1 MSKLIRFQPLTAL
14 AFAGFT
20 IASLTAGC
28 SGKDNPLAS
37 ATDGLCCKSFQV
49 GADMSGA
56 DFGLEGDIKGQF
68 KAFAQ
73 ASSDLSV
80 VANGALLDVAVACE
94 NIARDMGAD
103 PADEDKAAAKTGADA
118 VTAWCDLA
126 TAQIKAKF
134 SATGEL
140 KATLAVEFTP
150 PVCTASV
157 SAAASCSGGC
167 SAKAECDASAT
178 PPMCTGGKL
187 TVECSGSC
195 EGEAKASVSCTGSCS
210 GKCEGSCTASADVAV
225 DCTGKC
231 DGTCTV
237 DGKANGASGVQ
248 ADGTCMGKC
257 QGKCTPPTGTA
268 SAMCAGTCEGKC
280 DAKCDAQAGVKFTCD
295 GKCTG
300 DFEAPKCEGGKLELM
315 CDVDADCKANCEASA
330 SAKAECKP
338 PELTITA
345 KASGTVT
352 ADAQAQ
358 IDAGIASLKAN
369 LPNLLVVLKARGE
382 AFTAGIEGTVKAG
395 GKLTANIGDLS
406 GEAVFCLPPIVA
418 AAADASS
425 DFGAAFTASGKVV
438 ASVGV
443 K

>member
-14 AFAGFT
+14 ALAGFT
-20 IASLTAGC
+20 IAALTAGC
-28 SGKDNPLAS
+28 SGKDNPLTKAQE
-37 ATDGLCCKSFQV
+37 GLCCKSFSV
-49 GADMSGA
+49 GADLKDV

-73 ASSDLSV
+73 AGSDLSV

-94 NIARDMGAD
+94 NIARDLGAD
-103 PADEDKAAAKTGADA
+103 PKDSDAAAAMTGADA

-140 KATLAVEFTP
+140 KATLAIDFQP

-157 SAAASCSGGC
+157 TATASCEGGC
-167 SAKAECDASAT
+167 SVDAKCDASAT
-178 PPMCTGGKL
+178 PPKCTGGKL

-195 EGEAKASVSCTGSCS
+195 EGEANASVSCTGSCS

-268 SAMCAGTCEGKC
+268 SAACSGTCEGKC
-280 DAKCDAQAGVKFTCD
+280 DAKCEASAGVKFTCD
-295 GKCTG
+295 GTCTG
-300 DFEAPKCEGGKLELM
+300 DFEAPKCEGGKLELD
-315 CDVDADCKANCEASA
+315 CKVDADCKANCEASA

-338 PELTITA
+338 PELAITA
-345 KASGTVT
+345 KVTGTAT
-352 ADAQAQ
+352 AEAQAQ

-369 LPNLLVVLKARGE
+369 LPNLLVVLKARG
-382 AFTAGIEGTVKAG
+382 ANFTAGIEASVSAG
-395 GKLTANIGDLS
+395 GKLTANVGDLS

-418 AAADASS
+418 ALGDASAN
-425 DFGAAFTASGKVV
+425 FAAAFKASGKVV

>member
-1 MSKLIRFQPLTAL
+1 MSKLIRFQPLTSL
-14 AFAGFT
+14 AFAG
-20 IASLTAGC
+20 LTVVALTSGC
-28 SGKDNPLAS
+28 NGKDPLSS
-37 ATDGLCCKSFQV
+37 ATEGLCCKSFSV

-73 ASSDLSV
+73 AGSDLSV
-80 VANGALLDVAVACE
+80 VANGALLDVAASCE
-94 NIARDMGAD
+94 NIARDLGAD
-103 PADEDKAAAKTGADA
+103 PADSDAASAKTGADA

-140 KATLAVEFTP
+140 KATLAVDFQP
-150 PVCTASV
+150 PVCTASID
-157 SAAASCSGGC
+157 AQANCQGSCSVD
-167 SAKAECDASAT
+167 AKCTADVA
-178 PPMCTGGKL
+178 PPKCTGGKL

-195 EGEAKASVSCTGSCS
+195 EGSASASVSCTGTCDA
-210 GKCEGSCTASADVAV
+210 KCEGSCTASADVAV

-237 DGKANGASGVQ
+237 DGKATGASGVQ

-280 DAKCDAQAGVKFTCD
+280 EGSCKANAGVKFTCD

-300 DFEAPKCEGGKLELM
+300 TAEAPKCEGGTAEVD
-315 CDVDADCKANCEASA
+315 CDVDADCKANCSASA
-330 SAKAECKP
+330 SAKADCKP
-338 PELTITA
+338 PELAITA
-345 KASGTVT
+345 TVKGAVT

-369 LPNLLVVLKARGE
+369 LPKLLVVLKARG
-382 AFTAGIEGTVKAG
+382 ASFTAGIKGSVSAG
-395 GKLTANIGDLS
+395 AKITANVGDLS
-406 GEAVFCLPPIVA
+406 GEAVFCLPPIVGA
-418 AAADASS
+418 IGDASS
-425 DFGAAFTASGKVV
+425 NFAAAFKASGSVV
-438 ASVGV
+438 GSVGI

>member
-1 MSKLIRFQPLTAL
+1 MSKLIRFQPLTTL
-14 AFAGFT
+14 AFAGLS
-20 IASLTAGC
+20 IAVLTGGC
-28 SGKDNPLAS
+28 SAADKLKDEQS
-37 ATDGLCCKSFQV
+37 ALCCNSFQV
-49 GADMSGA
+49 GADMSDV

-73 ASSDLSV
+73 AGSDLSV

-94 NIARDMGAD
+94 NIARDLGAAKED
-103 PADEDKAAAKTGADA
+103 SDKAAAKTGADA

-126 TAQIKAKF
+126 TAQINAKF

-140 KATLAVEFTP
+140 KATLAVDFQP

-157 SAAASCSGGC
+157 EATASCEGSC
-167 SAKAECDASAT
+167 NVDAKCDASAT
-178 PPMCTGGKL
+178 PPKCTGGKL

-195 EGEAKASVSCTGSCS
+195 SGEANASVSCTGTCS
-210 GKCEGSCTASADVAV
+210 GKCEGSCTAKAGATV
-225 DCTGKC
+225 DCEGKC

-237 DGKANGASGVQ
+237 DGTAASGSGVQ
-248 ADGTCMGKC
+248 ADGTCKGKC
-257 QGKCTPPTGTA
+257 EGKCTA
-268 SAMCAGTCEGKC
+268 SAGVMAMCEGTCEGKC
-280 DAKCDAQAGVKFTCD
+280 DAKCEAQAGVKFTCD
-295 GKCTG
+295 GTCDG
-300 DFEAPKCEGGKLELM
+300 DFEAPKCEGGKLELD
-315 CDVDADCKANCEASA
+315 CKVDADCKANCEASA

-338 PELTITA
+338 PELAITA
-345 KASGTVT
+345 KVTGKVT

-382 AFTAGIEGTVKAG
+382 NFAAGIEGSVKAG
-395 GKLTANIGDLS
+395 GKLTANVGDLS

-418 AAADASS
+418 AIADASS
-425 DFGAAFTASGKVV
+425 DFGAAFKASGKVV

>member
-14 AFAGFT
+14 AFTGFT
-20 IASLTAGC
+20 VAALTAGC
-28 SGKDNPLAS
+28 SGKDNPLDS
-37 ATDGLCCKSFQV
+37 ATGALCCKSFQV

-73 ASSDLSV
+73 AGSDLSV
-80 VANGALLDVAVACE
+80 VANGALIDVAVACE
-94 NIARDMGAD
+94 NIARDLGAD
-103 PADEDKAAAKTGADA
+103 PKDSDAAAAKTGADA

-140 KATLAVEFTP
+140 KATLAVDFQP

-157 SAAASCSGGC
+157 EAAASCSGGC
-167 SAKAECDASAT
+167 SAEASCDASAT
-178 PPMCTGGKL
+178 PPKCEGGKL

-195 EGEAKASVSCTGSCS
+195 EGSASAAVSCTGTCDA
-210 GKCEGSCTASADVAV
+210 KCEGSCTATADVAI
-225 DCTGKC
+225 DCSGTC
-231 DGTCTV
+231 EGTCTV

-257 QGKCTPPTGTA
+257 QGKCTPPAGTA

-280 DAKCDAQAGVKFTCD
+280 EGSCTANAGVKFTCD
-295 GKCTG
+295 GECKG
-300 DFEAPKCEGGKLELM
+300 DFEAPKCEGGKLEID
-315 CDVDADCKANCEASA
+315 CEVDADCKANCEASA

-338 PELTITA
+338 PELSIVA
-345 KASGTVT
+345 TVT
-352 ADAQAQ
+352 GTATVEAQAQ

-382 AFTAGIEGTVKAG
+382 AFAAGIEGSVTAG
-395 GKLTANIGDLS
+395 GKLTTNVGDLS

-418 AAADASS
+418 AIGDASA
-425 DFGAAFTASGKVV
+425 DFGAAFKASGKVV